1 MKENGDCQV
10 CCGDCPAGN
19 CSAKSQRVCGGNR
32 DGRGCGVNHIG
43 HELWCSKAKVVL
55 TIAEE
60 TVMRVG
66 QDGEDAVLLQ
76 VMQIP
81 SFDGSSSHE
90 TALWDTACTGM
101 FVRNEHAE
109 SMKFPCKKKRL
120 RVCTLCSD
128 VKEIDGLIYECSIK
142 DLDGNVYTFSA
153 HGLDQVTGR
162 LNTEIGRDL
171 MKKLFPNVPGAHRMC
186 GANQVDYLIGLGKA
200 SWQPQRFLQ
209 ASGGGDFWIWKNQF
223 GSCIG
228 GSHPLVGSYVTRYDS
243 LYMVLKVMEVCSV
256 STMYGSRTM
265 MWIVSLW
272 SLPCAGLSLFL

>member
-1 MKENGDCQV
+1 M
-10 CCGDCPAGN
+10 
-19 CSAKSQRVCGGNR
+19 
-32 DGRGCGVNHIG
+32 
-43 HELWCSKAKVVL
+43 
-55 TIAEE
+55 
-60 TVMRVG
+60 
-66 QDGEDAVLLQ
+66 
-76 VMQIP
+76 
-81 SFDGSSSHE
+81 
-90 TALWDTACTGM
+90 
-101 FVRNEHAE
+101 
-109 SMKFPCKKKRL
+109 
-120 RVCTLCSD
+120 CTLCSD

-228 GSHPLVGSYVTRYDS
+228 GSHPLVGSYVTRSDS
-243 LYMVLKVMEVCSV
+243 LYTVLKVMEVCSV
-256 STMYGSRTM
+256 YDD
-265 MWIVSLW
+265 SLRIPTYTALPAKVYQLKMLVT
-272 SLPCAGLSLFL
+272 SLEQSNYVR